1 MDEFIN
7 NVGLK
12 IVLKT
17 FMSSSNNLQ
26 EDSCVKHESF
36 PCLTWCVLS
45 IETTWILNETMCW
58 ENVKFEFVML
68 SVPQINTGWRRL
80 AVIIFK
86 YCDDQ
91 ML

>member
-1 MDEFIN
+1 MLSTSNLKNLIQTLCLLKLFRNIYMLLTMDEFIN

-45 IETTWILNETMCW
+45 IETT
-58 ENVKFEFVML
+58 
-68 SVPQINTGWRRL
+68 
-80 AVIIFK
+80 
-86 YCDDQ
+86 
-91 ML
+91 